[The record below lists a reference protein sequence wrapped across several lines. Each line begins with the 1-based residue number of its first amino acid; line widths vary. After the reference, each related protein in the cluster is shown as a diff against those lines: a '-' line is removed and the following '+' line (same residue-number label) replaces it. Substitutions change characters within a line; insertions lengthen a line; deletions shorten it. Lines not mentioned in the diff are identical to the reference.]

1 MLYYNQANSFV
12 GSCRLDVE
20 AAASICELIRVVCLV
35 LSSQVLAVQH
45 CCGVQWELPS
55 SSRDCSQP

>member
-1 MLYYNQANSFV
+1 MLPYNQANSFD
-12 GSCRLDVE
+12 LE

-35 LSSQVLAVQH
+35 LSSQALAVQQ

-55 SSRDCSQP
+55 SSCDFIQP